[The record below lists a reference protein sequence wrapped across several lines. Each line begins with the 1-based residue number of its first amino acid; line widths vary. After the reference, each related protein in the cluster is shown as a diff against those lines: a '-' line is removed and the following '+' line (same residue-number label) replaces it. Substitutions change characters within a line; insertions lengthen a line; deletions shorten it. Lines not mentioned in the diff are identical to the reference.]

1 MTPSEPGYGGTG
13 TPAQRLSVIVPTLNE
28 SLQLPGLIDRLRT
41 QAPGVEIIVAD
52 GGSRDA
58 TCAVA
63 EGLADGVIKTEA
75 GRARQQNAAARRAT
89 RDILWFL
96 HADCLP
102 PDGFA
107 EAIAGCIDAGA
118 VGGCFQLRLPERDT
132 ILRVSDQLGNLAVDL
147 VGVAYGDH
155 GIFCTRQ
162 AFERTGGFPAQ
173 DLFEDADFYRAL
185 RRIGPVRQLRAK
197 VQASSRRYRNYG
209 PVRTTTAFLLLT
221 ALYALNLPRP
231 ALARLY
237 QRFFKAG

>member
-1 MTPSEPGYGGTG
+1 MTGNDAAHGSTG
-13 TPAQRLSVIVPTLNE
+13 TAAQRLSVIVPTLNE
-28 SLQLPGLIDRLRT
+28 SLQLPRLIDRLRT
-41 QAPGVEIIVAD
+41 EAPGVEIIVAD

-63 EGLADGVIKTEA
+63 EGLADRVIKTDA
-75 GRARQQNAAARRAT
+75 GRARQQNAGARRAT
-89 RDILWFL
+89 RGILWFL

-118 VGGCFQLRLPERDT
+118 VGGCFQLRLPERDA
-132 ILRVSDQLGNLAVDL
+132 ILRISDRLGNFAVDL

-155 GIFCTRQ
+155 GIFCTRK

-185 RRIGPVRQLRAK
+185 RRIGPVRQLRSK
-197 VQASSRRYRNYG
+197 LQASSRRYRRYG
-209 PVRTTTAFLLLT
+209 PVRTTAAFLLLT
-221 ALYALNLPRP
+221 ALYALNLPRT

-237 QRFFKAG
+237 RQFFKAG

>member
-1 MTPSEPGYGGTG
+1 
-13 TPAQRLSVIVPTLNE
+13 
-28 SLQLPGLIDRLRT
+28 
-41 QAPGVEIIVAD
+41 VEIIVVD

-63 EGLADGVIKTEA
+63 EGFADGIIRTDA
-75 GRARQQNAAARRAT
+75 GRARQQNAGARHAT
-89 RDILWFL
+89 RGIFWFL

-118 VGGCFQLRLPERDT
+118 VGGCFQLRLPERDA
-132 ILRVSDQLGNLAVDL
+132 ILRNSDQVGNLAVDL
-147 VGVAYGDH
+147 AGVAYGDH
-155 GIFCTRQ
+155 GIFCTRK

-173 DLFEDADFYRAL
+173 NLFEDADFYRAL

-197 VQASSRRYRNYG
+197 LQASSRRYRHYG
-209 PVRTTTAFLLLT
+209 PVRTTAAFLLLT

-231 ALARLY
+231 VLARLY
-237 QRFFKAG
+237 RRFFTAG

>member
-1 MTPSEPGYGGTG
+1 MTASEEGHGNMGTA
-13 TPAQRLSVIVPTLNE
+13 AQRLSVIVPTLNE
-28 SLQLPGLIDRLRT
+28 GLQLPGLIDRLRT
-41 QAPGVEIIVAD
+41 EAPGVEVIVAD

-75 GRARQQNAAARRAT
+75 GRARQQNAGARRAT
-89 RDILWFL
+89 RGILWFL

-118 VGGCFQLRLPERDT
+118 VGGCFQLRLPGRDA
-132 ILRVSDQLGNLAVDL
+132 ILRINDQLGNLAVDL

-155 GIFCTRQ
+155 GIFCTRK

-197 VQASSRRYRNYG
+197 LQASSRRYRQYG
-209 PVRTTTAFLLLT
+209 PVRTTAVFLLLT
-221 ALYALNLPRP
+221 ALYVLNLPRP
-231 ALARLY
+231 ALARVY
-237 QRFFKAG
+237 RRFFKAG